1 MVKATIPLAKSLNL
15 DYFKEEIVVMEKF
28 DGVPIRV
35 VLGDAGEVVAST
47 TRPGEATVSSVQ
59 HLVDEAQR
67 VFGDEAPCTVV
78 FEVIHPTIKAF
89 KDVSGLVRKDQPCPE
104 LIGMVWE
111 CDDGAEFFLQR
122 LRGIDIMTDNVV
134 GDRLLRCPAYVI
146 VAAGDTE
153 AYKEAK
159 DDVRTWSTTPSEYF
173 EGWIARC
180 TLDPFIPNKR
190 QPGYQK
196 DVIEPTV
203 DLKIVG
209 FEEATAN
216 KDVFC
221 EDEGRLLTAKG
232 QGLGMVG
239 RIIAE
244 YKGGQIGVGPGKL
257 SHDERR
263 ELWSEWVH
271 WQGAIASG
279 YKTTKWSRIA
289 EIKHKRDPSYT
300 ALRQPT
306 FQHWRDDKTEPSEEI

>member
-1 MVKATIPLAKSLNL
+1 MAKATIPLAKSLNL

-104 LIGMVWE
+104 LFGMVWE

-122 LRGIDIMTDNVV
+122 LRGIDIMTDNVS
-134 GDRLLRCPAYVI
+134 GDRLLRCPAYFI
-146 VAAGDTE
+146 VDSGDTA
-153 AYKEAK
+153 AYEEAK
-159 DDVRTWSTTPSEYF
+159 DDVRTWSTTPPEYF

-209 FEEATAN
+209 FEEAMS
-216 KDVFC
+216 KDK
-221 EDEGRLLTAKG
+221 EP
-232 QGLGMVG
+232 LGMVG

-244 YKGGQIGVGPGKL
+244 YQGGQIGVGPGKL
-257 SHDERR
+257 SHADRR
-263 ELWSEWVH
+263 ELWEEWTH
-271 WQGAIASG
+271 WQGAIKSG
-279 YKTTKWSRIA
+279 YKDTPWGRIA
-289 EIKHKRDPSYT
+289 EIKYKRDPSYT

-306 FQHWRDDKTEPSEEI
+306 FQHWRDDKTEPNEEG